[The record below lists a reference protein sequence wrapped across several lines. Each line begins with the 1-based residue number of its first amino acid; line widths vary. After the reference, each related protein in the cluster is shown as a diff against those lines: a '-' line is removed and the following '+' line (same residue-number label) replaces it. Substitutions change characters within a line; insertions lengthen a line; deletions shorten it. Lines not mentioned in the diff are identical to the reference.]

1 MTQTKHPYDETRAE
15 KIERWAIGAVTDD
28 PAQQLA
34 LVSLLHAFSKAAGE
48 HGDVEAMIN
57 DAMYAAFKQTDS
69 LHDEAIAWLV
79 GACEED
85 RAVALTPKKR
95 RAAKEVSHATN

>member
-1 MTQTKHPYDETRAE
+1 MPRTKHPYDETPAE
-15 KIERWAIGAVTDD
+15 KIERWAIVAVTDD
-28 PAQQLA
+28 HAQQLA
-34 LVSLLHAFSKAAGE
+34 LISLLHAFSEAAGNRSV
-48 HGDVEAMIN
+48 DVEAVIN

-79 GACEED
+79 AACED

-95 RAAKEVSHATN
+95 RPAKEVRREK